1 MTADSSGND
10 ILAVGVPVAGFIG
23 FAPFGTTIPTPSEGA
38 SPSLVLDPAFKK
50 LGLLK
55 SDGGPQFAYAADGDP
70 IEFWQQGYSIPTG
83 LANVTLSVSIAEALN
98 TNVRELI
105 AGATVDVNGYLEY
118 DGGGHATK
126 YVVFTEE
133 IFKNGA
139 IRRRVCPNVQVQ
151 GVTEDQ
157 STRGSVNGQQ
167 LVFEIQNSSVVNNK
181 HFGEWVLPAA
191 SGS

>member
-10 ILAVGVPVAGFIG
+10 ILAVGVPVTGFIG
-23 FAPFGTTIPTPSEGA
+23 IAPFGTTIPTRAGGA
-38 SPSLVLDPAFKK
+38 SESLALDPAFKK

-55 SDGGPQFAYAADGDP
+55 TDGGPQFAYAADGEP
-70 IEFWQQGYSIPTG
+70 IEFFQDGYSIPTG
-83 LANVTLSVSIAEALN
+83 LANVTLAVSIAEALN

-105 AGATVDVNGYLEY
+105 AGATVDANGYLEY

-139 IRRRVCPNVQVQ
+139 IRRRACPNVQVQ

-157 STRGSVNGQQ
+157 STRGSVNGQA
-167 LVFEIQNSSVVNNK
+167 LTFEILRSDEVGGK
-181 HFGEWVLPAA
+181 HFGEWVLPAEA
-191 SGS
+191 GS

>member
-10 ILAVGVPVAGFIG
+10 ILAVGVPVTGFIG
-23 FAPFGTTIPTPSEGA
+23 IAPFGTTIPTPAGGA
-38 SPSLVLDPAFKK
+38 SGSLVLDPAFKK

-55 SDGGPQFAYAADGDP
+55 TDGGPQFAYAADGEP
-70 IEFWQQGYSIPTG
+70 IEFFQDGYSLPTG
-83 LANVTLSVSIAEALN
+83 LANVTLAVSIAEALN

-105 AGATVDVNGYLEY
+105 AGATVDSNGYLEY

-157 STRGSVNGQQ
+157 STRGSVNGQA
-167 LVFEIQNSSVVNNK
+167 LTFEILRSDEVGGK

>member
-10 ILAVGVPVAGFIG
+10 ILAVGVPVTGFIG
-23 FAPFGTTIPTPSEGA
+23 FAPFGTTIPTPSQGA
-38 SPSLVLDPAFKK
+38 SESLVLDPAFKK

-55 SDGGPQFAYAADGDP
+55 TDGGPQFAYAADGDP
-70 IEFWQQGYSIPTG
+70 IEFWQQGYTIPTG

-98 TNVRELI
+98 TNVRQLI
-105 AGATVDVNGYLEY
+105 AGTTVDSNGYLTY
-118 DGGGHATK
+118 DGGGHATR
-126 YVVFTEE
+126 YVIFTEE

-139 IRRRVCPNVQVQ
+139 IRRRVCPNAGVN

-157 STRGSVNGQQ
+157 SNRGQVNGQQ
-167 LVFEIQNSSVVNNK
+167 LVFGIENSPLVGGG

>member
-1 MTADSSGND
+1 MADASGND
-10 ILAVGVPVAGFIG
+10 ILAVGVPVTGFIG
-23 FAPFGTTIPTPSEGA
+23 IAPAGTTIPTPVEGA
-38 SPSLVLDPAFKK
+38 SPSLVLDAAFKR

-55 SDGGPQFAYAADGDP
+55 SDGGPQFAYAADGEP
-70 IEFWQQGYSIPTG
+70 IEFWQDGYSVVTG
-83 LANVTLSVSIAEALN
+83 DANVTITVSIAEALN
-98 TNVRELI
+98 TVVRELI
-105 AGATVDVNGYLEY
+105 AGTTIDSNGYIEY
-118 DGGGHATK
+118 DGGGHDTQ

-139 IRRRVCPNVQVQ
+139 IRRRVCPAVKVQ

-167 LVFEIQNSSVVNNK
+167 LVFEVNRSALVNGK
-181 HFGEWVLPAA
+181 HFGEWVLPAE

>member
-1 MTADSSGND
+1 MTADSSGNN
-10 ILAVGVPVAGFIG
+10 ILAVGVPVTGFIG
-23 FAPFGTTIPTPSEGA
+23 IAPYGTTIPTPAEGA
-38 SPSLVLDPAFKK
+38 SESLVLDPAFKK

-55 SDGGPQFAYAADGDP
+55 TDGGPQFAYAADGDP

-83 LANVTLSVSIAEALN
+83 LANVTLAVSIAEALN
-98 TNVRELI
+98 TNVRQLI
-105 AGATVDVNGYLEY
+105 AGTTVDPNGYLEY

-139 IRRRVCPNVQVQ
+139 IRRRVCPDVQVG

-157 STRGSVNGQQ
+157 SNRGQVNGQQ
-167 LVFEIQNSSVVNNK
+167 LVFDINNSDAVNGK